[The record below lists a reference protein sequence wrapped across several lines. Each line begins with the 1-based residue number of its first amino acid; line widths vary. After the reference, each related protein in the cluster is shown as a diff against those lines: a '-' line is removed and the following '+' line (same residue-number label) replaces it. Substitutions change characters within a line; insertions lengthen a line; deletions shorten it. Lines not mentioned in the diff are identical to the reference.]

1 MTKTRAPRGAPSVM
15 RCSFCGKPSDRVKKL
30 VAGPGVYICDEC
42 VALCSQIVAEEGTRE
57 PVVPR
62 VRDDDPEMLL
72 TQLRQAQTVFDVLG
86 PNVQK
91 LRKQNVSWARIGD
104 ALGISRQAA
113 WERFSGED

>member
-1 MTKTRAPRGAPSVM
+1 MKTRASRGAPPAM
-15 RCSFCGKPSDRVKKL
+15 RCSFCGKSSDAVEKL
-30 VAGPGVYICDEC
+30 VAGPGVYICNEC
-42 VALCSQIVAEEGTRE
+42 VGLCTQILADEGARD
-57 PVVPR
+57 PVVRP
-62 VRDDDPEMLL
+62 VGDDDPEMLL
-72 TQLRQAQTVFDVLG
+72 TQLRQAQTIFDLLG